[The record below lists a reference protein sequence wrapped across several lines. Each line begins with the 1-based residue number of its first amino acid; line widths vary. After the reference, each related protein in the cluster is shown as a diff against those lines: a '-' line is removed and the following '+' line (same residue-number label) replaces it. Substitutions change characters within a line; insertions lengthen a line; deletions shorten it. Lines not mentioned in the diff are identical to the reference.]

1 MARPWKN
8 NPTWKQ
14 KSPAK
19 EKAEKDGKLLKF
31 FEALKWWLSRSS
43 AIAFAGLNIDTVY
56 WWLARDETFKKKVEY
71 CEEYRIWVV
80 ENKKKQKID
89 EWYRPAIEK
98 ELESSKFERYW
109 KRERKD
115 VNIEWNI
122 NMKDLSDEEL
132 IKIIKGG

>member
-14 KSPAK
+14 KSPVK
-19 EKAEKDGKLLKF
+19 EKAMKDGKMEKF

-43 AIAFAGLNIDTVY
+43 AMVFAWLNRDTVNNRI
-56 WWLARDETFKKKVEY
+56 ATDQTFKQKVEDA
-71 CEEYRIWVV
+71 EEYRVAVV
-80 ENKKKQKID
+80 EDKKKQKID